1 MVFAWL
7 FKKKFGIVW
16 KLFQT
21 VRHIFLGILLPFLTV
36 ILTKVCKAWPAE
48 STDSQSTCNL
58 SAALIGGSVFDFL
71 FFWLAVNFLF
81 APSIS
86 LLLSRQSICKARQ
99 RYGGVDRKNWTHGK
113 CKGLIHY
120 ARGGGGAAGG
130 SGAEFFFFL
139 SRWGERYMLPQQ
151 AFSFRGG
158 KGAWLIC
165 SKIQS
170 RCLEV

>member
-1 MVFAWL
+1 MP
-7 FKKKFGIVW
+7 
-16 KLFQT
+16 
-21 VRHIFLGILLPFLTV
+21 LLTG
-36 ILTKVCKAWPAE
+36 ILTKVCKAWPTESAYSQSTCNLSAALIGAE
-48 STDSQSTCNL
+48 SADRQSTCNLSAALIGAEYVDRQSTCNL

-86 LLLSRQSICKARQ
+86 LLLSRQSICAARQ

-130 SGAEFFFFL
+130 SGADYYFFL
-139 SRWGERYMLPQQ
+139 NPD
-151 AFSFRGG
+151 GG
-158 KGAWLIC
+158 AIHAAAAGL
-165 SKIQS
+165 
-170 RCLEV
+170 